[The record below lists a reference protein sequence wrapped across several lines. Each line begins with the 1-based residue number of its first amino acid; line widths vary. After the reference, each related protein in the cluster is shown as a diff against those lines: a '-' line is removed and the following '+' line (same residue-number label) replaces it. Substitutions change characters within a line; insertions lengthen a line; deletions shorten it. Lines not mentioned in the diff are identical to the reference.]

1 MKKIFI
7 TLCFLAGVASALLLI
22 FNPEKQHPL
31 QKEQQRLI
39 DSEIT
44 ASNTLKIVKEG
55 EVLYENIQNS
65 GKLGDKDINEKT
77 IFPIWSMSKPITTV
91 AMMVLHDQ
99 GGFNLEDNLSK
110 YLPEFENMMCKNGD
124 TVEPCKNKIKIIDLL
139 THRAGFGYYT
149 DVYGENS
156 FAGPPSPLNKYMNTY
171 VYKDLNE
178 FSLAVSK
185 QVLEFEPGKHYFYGL
200 NQDILGRVIEV
211 ITGKTFYEYL
221 VENLFIPLEMNE
233 TKFHLTI
240 EDRERFQPL
249 FINRIANS
257 PMNPSDNSLKGFT
270 NQLDQL
276 SYSVNN
282 KAFMGSG
289 GLVSTMAD
297 YSNFCQMLV
306 GRGNFKG
313 KQILSQK
320 SFDLMLQ
327 KHTEPYPNENEPYL
341 FPDMPGH
348 YFAFNFSVLE
358 DESVDLT
365 GAPAGVYGWS
375 GYHNTHFWIDPENKL
390 YGLFMSRSREF
401 DFGIPMGIKTV
412 FYKTINN
419 SK

>member
-1 MKKIFI
+1 MKKRYLILSLLVFVDM
-7 TLCFLAGVASALLLI
+7 VAQ
-22 FNPEKQHPL
+22 QHPL

-44 ASNTLKIVKEG
+44 ASNVFKVVQDG

-65 GKLGDKDINEKT
+65 GKLGDKEINEKT

-91 AMMVLHDQ
+91 AMMVLYDQ
-99 GGFNLEDNLSK
+99 GGFNLEDNLSM

-124 TVEPCKNKIKIIDLL
+124 IVEPCKNKIKIIDLL

-171 VYKDLNE
+171 VYRDLNE

-185 QVLEFEPGKHYFYGL
+185 QALEFEPGKHYFYGL

-211 ITGKTFYEYL
+211 ITGKSFYEYL
-221 VENLFIPLEMNE
+221 VENLFKPLEMNE

-240 EDRERFQPL
+240 EERERFQPL

-257 PMNPSDNSLKGFT
+257 PMNPSNNSLKGFT

-276 SYSVNN
+276 SYSIDN
-282 KAFMGSG
+282 KAYMGSG
-289 GLVSTMAD
+289 GLVSTMSD

-306 GRGNFKG
+306 DRGSFKG
-313 KQILSQK
+313 KQIISEK

-327 KHTEPYPNENEPYL
+327 KHTEPYPNEDEPYL

-358 DESVDLT
+358 NEEVDLT

-375 GYHNTHFWIDPENKL
+375 GYHNTHFWIDPQNKL

-401 DFGIPMGIKTV
+401 DFGIPMGLKTV
-412 FYKTINN
+412 FYQTFNK
-419 SK
+419 

>member
-1 MKKIFI
+1 MKKILL
-7 TLCFLAGVASALLLI
+7 TLILLAFV
-22 FNPEKQHPL
+22 FNCEKQHPL

-44 ASNTLKIVKEG
+44 ASNVFKVVKDG

-65 GKLGDKDINEKT
+65 GKLGDKEINEQT

-91 AMMVLHDQ
+91 AMMILYDQ
-99 GGFNLEDNLSK
+99 GGFNLDDNLSM
-110 YLPEFENMMCKNGD
+110 YLPEFENMMCKNED
-124 TVEPCKNKIKIIDLL
+124 LVEPCKNKIKIVDLL

-171 VYKDLNE
+171 IYRDLNE

-211 ITGKTFYEYL
+211 ITGKSFYEYL
-221 VENLFIPLEMNE
+221 VENLFTPLEMNE

-240 EDRERFQPL
+240 EERERFQPL

-257 PMNPSDNSLKGFT
+257 PMNPSNNSLKGFT

-276 SYSVNN
+276 SYSVDN
-282 KAFMGSG
+282 KAYMGSG

-306 GRGNFKG
+306 DRGNFNG
-313 KQILSQK
+313 AQIISEK

-327 KHTEPYPNENEPYL
+327 KHTEPYPNEDEPYL

-358 DESVDLT
+358 NEEADLT

-375 GYHNTHFWIDPENKL
+375 GYHNTHFWVDPENKL

-401 DFGIPMGIKTV
+401 DFGIPMGLKTV
-412 FYKTINN
+412 FYQTFNK
-419 SK
+419 